1 MIMVSFTEGR
11 LQLAA
16 NRPLLIVDD
25 DEITRSIL
33 SEIFQN
39 DFNIIEAE
47 NGRAAVELLT
57 DNSRPLPSAL
67 LLDYMMPEMDGFGV
81 LQYLAENN
89 LSGQLPI
96 FLITAETSNEIA
108 LHAFEKGVDDII
120 NKPISVPAIVHKH
133 VLNAIELY
141 QTKNN
146 LERRVEKQ
154 VTVIREQSQALR
166 ETHLSIIDM
175 LSTVIEF
182 RSGESGLHVS
192 RIRRTTKLILEYAVQ
207 HLENVQY
214 TEKEIEAISN
224 ASAMHDIGK
233 ISVSDTILN
242 KPARLTEDE
251 FAEMKKHTI
260 YGCSI
265 LQQIPFFGNHELY
278 KYCYE
283 ICRHHHERYD
293 GRGYPDG
300 LIGDEIPFYTQIVSL
315 ADVYDAL
322 VSERVYKKAFSHEKA
337 KEMIINGE
345 CGYFGP
351 KVLSCFVQVAD
362 ILYRQLYSQTL

>member
-1 MIMVSFTEGR
+1 M
-11 LQLAA
+11 AA

-146 LERRVEKQ
+146 LEKRVEKQ
-154 VTVIREQSQALR
+154 VTVIKEQSQALR

-293 GRGYPDG
+293 GTGYPYQLKG
-300 LIGDEIPFYTQIVSL
+300 EEIPLGGRIICVADSFSAMMEKRSYKGMVSL
-315 ADVYDAL
+315 EYAI
-322 VSERVYKKAFSHEKA
+322 
-337 KEMIINGE
+337 KEIIRNSGSQ
-345 CGYFGP
+345 FDP
-351 KVLSCFVQVAD
+351 KVVDGFREIITKA
-362 ILYRQLYSQTL
+362 IK

>member
-1 MIMVSFTEGR
+1 M
-11 LQLAA
+11 
-16 NRPLLIVDD
+16 
-25 DEITRSIL
+25 
-33 SEIFQN
+33 
-39 DFNIIEAE
+39 
-47 NGRAAVELLT
+47 
-57 DNSRPLPSAL
+57 
-67 LLDYMMPEMDGFGV
+67 
-81 LQYLAENN
+81 
-89 LSGQLPI
+89 
-96 FLITAETSNEIA
+96 
-108 LHAFEKGVDDII
+108 
-120 NKPISVPAIVHKH
+120 PAIVHKH

-154 VTVIREQSQALR
+154 VTVIKEQSQALR

-345 CGYFGP
+345 CGYFSP

-362 ILYRQLYSQTL
+362 ILCRQLYSQTI